1 MYLHKNCKTILAMF
15 SILLGLSLFTQAF
28 GQKFTGSPYS
38 QFGIGEVAKQGTAR
52 NKAMGNTGIALRDKE
67 YLNTLNP
74 ASYTTLDSTTFLFD
88 VGVTAGVYNFK
99 TNDKQERINRANFEY
114 FSLGF
119 SVTKRWAISAGI
131 RQVTNIGY
139 DMEFLHQDTQTGY
152 YTTKYEGSGGV
163 NKFYIANALKITPKL
178 SIGVSTNFNWGEIE
192 SNKSVKFAG
201 NRGIPYHSEE
211 SVSVSNLNFD
221 FGLQYT
227 GKLKEKINYVAGLTF
242 GNKTDITNEYKS
254 FLYKQNIYDTISY
267 NTRNNKTIELPNS
280 FGIGLAITKDNK
292 LTIALDA
299 NYQAWGSVA
308 SVNTENTGLNMK
320 LKDSYSIAL
329 GAEFIPEKYSLRKFL
344 KRLSYRGGLYYND
357 THLEINGK
365 ALKEYGFTLG
375 VGVPIK
381 STYVNIAF
389 DLGRRGTVANNLIR
403 EDFARLS
410 LSFTLFEAWFEKRLY
425 R

>member
-1 MYLHKNCKTILAMF
+1 MYIHRNCKTILTTLVA
-15 SILLGLSLFTQAF
+15 LLGLIFSTQSF

-38 QFGIGEVAKQGTAR
+38 RFGVGEIAKQGTAR
-52 NKAMGNTGIALRDKE
+52 NKAMGNTGIALRDKG

-74 ASYTTLDSTTFLFD
+74 ASFTTLDSTTFLFD
-88 VGVTAGVYNFK
+88 VGVTAGIYNFK
-99 TNDKQERINRANFEY
+99 TNDKQQTVNRANFEY

-119 SVTKRWAISAGI
+119 SVTKRWAISLGI

-139 DMEFLHQDTQTGY
+139 DMEFLSKNTKTGN

-163 NKFYIANALKITPKL
+163 NKFYIVNALKITPKL
-178 SIGVSTNFNWGEIE
+178 SVGVSTNFNWGEIE
-192 SNKSVKFAG
+192 TQKNIKFAG
-201 NRGIPYHSEE
+201 NRGIPFHSEE

-221 FGLQYT
+221 FGLQYE
-227 GKLKEKINYVAGLTF
+227 GKLKEKVSYVAGLTF

-254 FLYKQNIYDTISY
+254 FLYRQNIYDTISY
-267 NTRNNKTIELPNS
+267 TTRNNNTIELPNS
-280 FGIGLAITKDNK
+280 FGIGLAVTKDNK
-292 LTIALDA
+292 LTVALDA

-308 SVNTENTGLNMK
+308 NVNVENTGLNMK
-320 LKDSYSIAL
+320 MKNSYSVAL
-329 GAEFIPEKYSLRKFL
+329 GTEFIPEKHSLRKFF
-344 KRLSYRGGLYYND
+344 KRLSYRGGLYYNN

-381 STYVNIAF
+381 STYVNVAF
-389 DLGRRGTVANNLIR
+389 DLGKRGTTANDLIK
-403 EDFARLS
+403 ENFARMS